1 MHARITSGFVI
12 LALSMPASAQ
22 SLVELYRRARQYDAE
37 FATAQAANRAAQ
49 ERLPQ
54 ARSRF
59 LPQVNLNATTN
70 YNNQDIRFLGSTFAP
85 SGTRRY
91 NSHGYNI
98 GLVQPLFNRENNA
111 VLGRAQAEIDEAD
124 ARLEVAEQELI
135 LRVAQSYFDVLLAQD
150 TVNYVA
156 AQKAAV
162 GEQLAQA
169 KRNFEVGTA
178 TITDTHEAQ
187 ARYDLITAQEI
198 AATNDF
204 EVRRRALERLTGARG
219 AGPTPLKADIALDPP
234 QPNAVEQ
241 WLQRA
246 SAQSPEL
253 KAQLALTEAARFD
266 MDRARSAKLP
276 VVDAVANRGDNRA
289 GGGIFGGID
298 TRATS
303 IGLQLNYQIFEGGAR
318 DSRVREAIANQER
331 AQQAYADT
339 ERRVELAARQAF
351 LGVTSGVA
359 QVRALEQ
366 ALTSSQAS
374 MDSTRLGF
382 EVGVRTSVDVLNAQQ
397 QLTSARRELAQARY
411 NYLLSR
417 LRLEA
422 AAGTL
427 DENDLRDV
435 SVGMENGVAGE
446 PAVTAPLKNA
456 D

>member
-1 MHARITSGFVI
+1 MQAKRLLTLIM
-12 LALSMPASAQ
+12 LAFATPASAEN
-22 SLVELYRRARQYDAE
+22 LVELYQRARQYDAE
-37 FATAQAANRAAQ
+37 FAAAQAANRAAQ

-59 LPQVNLNATTN
+59 LPNINLNASTN
-70 YNNQDIRFLGSTFAP
+70 YNNDDINFSGSTIAP

-91 NSHGYNI
+91 NSRGYNI

-111 VLGRAQAEIDEAD
+111 VLGRAEAEIAEAD
-124 ARLEVAEQELI
+124 ARLELAEQDLI
-135 LRVAQSYFDVLLAQD
+135 LRVAQAYFDVLLAQD

-187 ARYDLITAQEI
+187 ARFDLITAQEI
-198 AATNDF
+198 AAINDL
-204 EVRRRALERLTGARG
+204 EVRRRALERLTGARD
-219 AGPTPLKADIALDPP
+219 ANPVPVQSIALDPP
-234 QPNAVEQ
+234 QPAAVEPWIQ
-241 WLQRA
+241 RSTDQNPELRAQRA
-246 SAQSPEL
+246 
-253 KAQLALTEAARFD
+253 LAEQARFD
-266 MDRARSAKLP
+266 IDRARSAKLP
-276 VVDAVANRGDNRA
+276 VVDAVANHGDNRA
-289 GGGIFGGID
+289 GGGTFGGSE
-298 TRATS
+298 TRAS
-303 IGLQLNYQIFEGGAR
+303 SVGVQLNYQIFEGGAR
-318 DSRVREAIANQER
+318 DSRVRESIANQER
-331 AQQAYADT
+331 AQQAYADAQ
-339 ERRVELAARQAF
+339 RRVELATRQAY
-351 LGVTSGVA
+351 LGVTSGAA
-359 QVRALEQ
+359 QVRAFEQ
-366 ALTSSQAS
+366 ALVSSQAS

-427 DENDLRDV
+427 DVNDLRDIMG
-435 SVGMENGVAGE
+435 GMVAAAP
-446 PAVTAPLKNA
+446 PATTTPLKKP
-456 D
+456 

>member
-1 MHARITSGFVI
+1 MHARIMSGCMI
-12 LALSMPASAQ
+12 LTLSMPAAAQ
-22 SLVELYRRARQYDAE
+22 NLVELYQRARQYDAE
-37 FATAQAANRAAQ
+37 FAAAQAANRAAQ

-59 LPQVNLNATTN
+59 LPHVNLNATTN
-70 YNNQDIRFLGSTFAP
+70 YNNNDITFLGSAFAP

-91 NSHGYNI
+91 NSRGYNI

-124 ARLEVAEQELI
+124 ARLEVAEQDLI
-135 LRVAQSYFDVLLAQD
+135 LRVAQAYFDVLLAQD
-150 TVNYVA
+150 SVNYVA
-156 AQKAAV
+156 TQKAAV

-187 ARYDLITAQEI
+187 ARYDMITAQEI
-198 AATNDF
+198 AAANDL
-204 EVRRRALERLTGARG
+204 EVRRRALERLSGARRVN
-219 AGPTPLKADIALDPP
+219 PTPLQADIPLDPP
-234 QPNAVEQ
+234 QPAAVEQ
-241 WLQRA
+241 WIQRA
-246 SAQSPEL
+246 TDQSPEL
-253 KAQLALTEAARFD
+253 KAQRALSEAARSD
-266 MDRARSAKLP
+266 IERARSAKLP
-276 VVDAVANRGDNRA
+276 VIDAVANHSDQRA

-331 AQQAYADT
+331 AQQAHADA
-339 ERRVELAARQAF
+339 ERRVELAARQAY

-427 DENDLRDV
+427 DESDLRGL
-435 SVGMENGVAGE
+435 SAGMENGAAPAE
-446 PAVTAPLKNA
+446 AAVTAPLKKR
-456 D
+456 

>member
-1 MHARITSGFVI
+1 MHAKVMSGCLL
-12 LALSMPASAQ
+12 LALSMPVGAEN
-22 SLVELYRRARQYDAE
+22 LVGLYRRAHQYDAE
-37 FATAQAANRAAQ
+37 FATAKAANRAAQ

-59 LPQVNLNATTN
+59 LPNVNLNASGK
-70 YNNQDIRFLGSTFAP
+70 YNNDDVTYSGNTIVP

-91 NSHGYNI
+91 NSRGYNI
-98 GLVQPLFNRENNA
+98 GLVQPLFNRENDA
-111 VLGRAQAEIDEAD
+111 VLERAQSEIDEAD
-124 ARLEVAEQELI
+124 ARLEVAEQDLI
-135 LRVAQSYFDVLLAQD
+135 LRVAQAYFDVLLAQD
-150 TVNYVA
+150 NVSYVT

-162 GEQLAQA
+162 GERLAQA

-187 ARYDLITAQEI
+187 ARFDMINAQEI
-198 AATNDF
+198 TAANDF
-204 EVRRRALERLTGARG
+204 EMRRRALERLTGARD
-219 AGPTPLKADIALDPP
+219 ATPTPLKANIPLDPP
-234 QPNAVEQ
+234 QPNGVEQ
-241 WLQRA
+241 WMQRA
-246 SAQSPEL
+246 TTQSPEL
-253 KAQLALTEAARFD
+253 KAQRALTEAARSD
-266 MDRARSAKLP
+266 IERARSAKLP
-276 VVDAVANRGDNRA
+276 VIDAVANHGDNRA
-289 GGGIFGGID
+289 SGGIFGASDI
-298 TRATS
+298 RATS

-331 AQQAYADT
+331 AQQAYADA
-339 ERRVELAARQAF
+339 ERRVELNARQAY
-351 LGVTSGVA
+351 LGVTSGAA

-427 DENDLRDV
+427 DESDLAAIN
-435 SVGMENGVAGE
+435 SGMESGA
-446 PAVTAPLKNA
+446 PATSAVTTPLKPKQ
-456 D
+456 

>member
-1 MHARITSGFVI
+1 MQARLVSGCVI
-12 LALSMPASAQ
+12 LALSVPASAEN
-22 SLVELYRRARQYDAE
+22 LVELYQRARQYDAE
-37 FATAQAANRAAQ
+37 FAAAQAANRAAQ

-59 LPQVNLNATTN
+59 LPNINLNASTN
-70 YNNQDIRFLGSTFAP
+70 YNNEDITFRGSTIAP

-91 NSHGYNI
+91 NSRGYNI
-98 GLVQPLFNRENNA
+98 ALVQPLFNRENNA

-124 ARLEVAEQELI
+124 ARLEVAGQDLI
-135 LRVAQSYFDVLLAQD
+135 LRVAQAYFDVLLAQD

-198 AATNDF
+198 AAANDL
-204 EVRRRALERLTGARG
+204 EVRRRALERLTGARD
-219 AGPTPLKADIALDPP
+219 ATPTPLKANIPLDPP
-234 QPNAVEQ
+234 QPSAVEQ
-241 WLQRA
+241 WMQRA
-246 SAQSPEL
+246 TTQSPEL
-253 KAQLALTEAARFD
+253 KAQRALSEAARFD
-266 MDRARSAKLP
+266 IERARSAKLP
-276 VVDAVANRGDNRA
+276 VVDAVANHGDNRA
-289 GGGIFGGID
+289 GGGTFGGSD

-303 IGLQLNYQIFEGGAR
+303 VGVQLNYQIFEGGAR

-331 AQQAYADT
+331 AQQAYADA
-339 ERRVELAARQAF
+339 ERRVELAARQAY
-351 LGVTSGVA
+351 LGVTSGAA

-427 DENDLRDV
+427 DEGDLRDV
-435 SVGMENGVAGE
+435 SSGMDTGAPAT
-446 PAVTAPLKNA
+446 PAVAAPLKKR
-456 D
+456 

>member
-1 MHARITSGFVI
+1 MHARIMAGCVS
-12 LALSMPASAQ
+12 LALSMPAAAEN
-22 SLVELYRRARQYDAE
+22 LVELYQRARQYDAE
-37 FATAQAANRAAQ
+37 FAAAQAANRAAQ

-59 LPQVNLNATTN
+59 LPNVNLNATTH
-70 YNNQDIRFLGSTFAP
+70 YNNNDITFSGSTIAP

-91 NSHGYNI
+91 NSRGYNI

-124 ARLEVAEQELI
+124 ARLEVAEQDLI
-135 LRVAQSYFDVLLAQD
+135 LRVAQAYFDVLLAQD
-150 TVNYVA
+150 SVNYVA

-187 ARYDLITAQEI
+187 ARYDMITAQEI
-198 AATNDF
+198 AAANDL
-204 EVRRRALERLTGARG
+204 EVRRRALERLTGAR
-219 AGPTPLKADIALDPP
+219 AVNPTPLRANIPLDPP
-234 QPNAVEQ
+234 QPTAVEH
-241 WLQRA
+241 WIQRA
-246 SAQSPEL
+246 TDQSPEL
-253 KAQLALTEAARFD
+253 KAQRALAEAARSD
-266 MDRARSAKLP
+266 IERARSAKFP
-276 VVDAVANRGDNRA
+276 IVDAVANHGDQRA
-289 GGGIFGGID
+289 GGGTFGGSD

-303 IGLQLNYQIFEGGAR
+303 VGVQLNYQIFEGGAR

-331 AQQAYADT
+331 AQQAYADA
-339 ERRVELAARQAF
+339 ERRVELAARQAY

-435 SVGMENGVAGE
+435 SAGMDDGAAAE
-446 PAVTAPLKNA
+446 PAVTTPLSKR
-456 D
+456 

>member
-1 MHARITSGFVI
+1 MYARMTVGF
-12 LALSMPASAQ
+12 LFLTLSMPACAGN
-22 SLVELYRRARQYDAE
+22 LVELYRRARQYDAE

-59 LPQVNLNATTN
+59 LPNVNLNASSR
-70 YNNQDIRFLGSTFAP
+70 YNNDDITFSGSTIVSP
-85 SGTRRY
+85 GTRRY
-91 NSHGYNI
+91 NSRGYNV

-111 VLGRAQAEIDEAD
+111 VLSRAQAEIDEAN
-124 ARLEVAEQELI
+124 ARLEVAEQDLI
-135 LRVAQSYFDVLLAQD
+135 LRVAQAYFDVLLAQD
-150 TVNYVA
+150 SVNYVA

-187 ARYDLITAQEI
+187 ARYDLISAQEI
-198 AATNDF
+198 AAANEL
-204 EVRRRALERLTGARG
+204 EVRRRGLERLTGAREMT
-219 AGPTPLKADIALDPP
+219 PTPLGTNISLDPP
-234 QPNAVEQ
+234 QPNVVEQ
-241 WLQRA
+241 WMERA

-253 KAQLALTEAARFD
+253 KVQRAAAEAARAD
-266 MDRARSAKLP
+266 IDRARSTKLP
-276 VVDAVANRGDNRA
+276 VIDAVANHGDNRA
-289 GGGIFGGID
+289 GGGIFGGSE

-303 IGLQLNYQIFEGGAR
+303 VGVQLNYQIFDGGAR
-318 DSRVREAIANQER
+318 GSRVREAIANQER
-331 AQQAYADT
+331 TQQAYADA
-339 ERRVELAARQAF
+339 ERRVELNARQAY
-351 LGVTSGVA
+351 LGVTSGAA
-359 QVRALEQ
+359 QVGALEQ

-427 DENDLRDV
+427 DESDLNALNA
-435 SVGMENGVAGE
+435 GMESGTAA
-446 PAVTAPLKNA
+446 PAAVTAPIKKR
-456 D
+456 